1 MDYHFAQDKPSRL
14 ARLRKSFRRKKK
26 SSSDEIKQEIDT
38 NQDQEQ
44 LHIESFDKD
53 KTYKLE
59 GDSDNNDY
67 YEITEHKSFSSTFT
81 CCGWSRMNTSNRI
94 LGYLAAVGYV
104 LRN

>member
-1 MDYHFAQDKPSRL
+1 MKDESAKLRPFGDKSG
-14 ARLRKSFRRKKK
+14 A
-26 SSSDEIKQEIDT
+26 EGNIAGGVVAY
-38 NQDQEQ
+38 N
-44 LHIESFDKD
+44 KD